1 MLQLDNIN
9 DFEWRRLVER
19 LDKGVAEAA
28 RSYLSQLLFPL
39 AIIIPAVT
47 IAYLIL

>member
-19 LDKGVAEAA
+19 LDKAVAVAA
-28 RSYLSQLLFPL
+28 AADNVTGFPPDM
-39 AIIIPAVT
+39 A
-47 IAYLIL
+47 